1 MAVFIDKLAKV
12 ASAISGGILVAMVGF
27 ILFEILLRSV
37 FSASTYVLDEF
48 VGYGVAIM
56 TFLSFSAALKS
67 GTFIRVNL
75 LIGNLDGRVRRGLE
89 IVFCAGGSVL
99 FSYLSFYL
107 GRVVLRNFSRGTT
120 SNSIAEVPL
129 WIPQSLMLM
138 GIGLLVL
145 QFISLTIQYVRG
157 APILDSTEEL

>member
-1 MAVFIDKLAKV
+1 MTKFIDKLAKV

-27 ILFEILLRSV
+27 ILFEILLRSA

-56 TFLSFSAALKS
+56 TFLSFSAALRS

-75 LIGNLDGRVRRGLE
+75 LIESLNGRFRRLLE
-89 IVFCAGGSVL
+89 VVFCAGGAVL
-99 FSYLSFYL
+99 FSYISFYL
-107 GRVVLRNFSRGTT
+107 GRVVLRNFDRGTT

-129 WIPQSLMLM
+129 WIPQSLMLL
-138 GIGLLVL
+138 GVGLLVL
-145 QFISLTIQYVRG
+145 QFVSLTIQYLRG
-157 APILDSTEEL
+157 APILDSAEEL

>member
-1 MAVFIDKLAKV
+1 MAVFIDKLTKV

-27 ILFEILLRSV
+27 IFFEILLRSA

-56 TFLSFSAALKS
+56 TFLSFSSALRS

-75 LIGNLDGRVRRGLE
+75 LIGNVNMKLRRGLE
-89 IVFCAGGSVL
+89 VLFCAGGACL
-99 FSYLSFYL
+99 FSYLCYYL
-107 GRVVLRNFSRGTT
+107 GRVVIRNFERGTT

-129 WIPQSLMLM
+129 WIPQSLMLL
-138 GIGLLVL
+138 GVALLVL
-145 QFISLTIQYVRG
+145 QFISLTIQYMRG
-157 APILDSTEEL
+157 APILDSAEEL